1 MEKKE
6 TYESWNIFQRL
17 NGITAEMMTVKK
29 NLDVQTSKYSS
40 YKAVSER
47 DILDAVK
54 PLEAKYR
61 VYSFPYERS
70 IIEKDFLT
78 IKGQNGERTQ
88 FYIRAQVTY
97 RFINIDKPE
106 EFIDITS
113 WGDGIDSG
121 DKCVGK
127 AMTYADKYALMKA
140 YKISTGDD
148 PDQEASKEYEKPKKA
163 TQKQSTQQNESDQEN
178 LMKELVEW
186 RSKLNQVGV
195 DVHNP
200 DVSAYISQRTNVQ
213 NLDHGALMMNPN
225 DGAKVLEA
233 YKKIYEKKKG

>member
-1 MEKKE
+1 MEGKI
-6 TYESWNIFQRL
+6 ESWNIYQKM
-17 NGITAEMMTVKK
+17 NGITSEMLTVKK
-29 NLDVQTSKYSS
+29 NLDVQTSKYTS

-61 VYSFPYERS
+61 VYSYPYERT
-70 IIEKDFLT
+70 IIEKDLLT
-78 IKGQNGERTQ
+78 LKGQNGDRNQ

-106 EFIDITS
+106 EFIEITS

-148 PDQEASKEYEKPKKA
+148 PDQEASQEYEKPKRQKKA
-163 TQKQSTQQNESDQEN
+163 TANEYD
-178 LMKELVEW
+178 LAKELNEW
-186 RSKLNQVGV
+186 RRKLAEIGV
-195 DVHNP
+195 DVHDP
-200 DVSAYISQRTNVQ
+200 TVSGYIAQLTGVE
-213 NLDHGALMMNPN
+213 NLDQGALLMHKE
-225 DGAKVLEA
+225 DGDKVLNA
-233 YKKIYEKKKG
+233 YKEIYKKKQKK

>member
-1 MEKKE
+1 MEKI
-6 TYESWNIFQRL
+6 ESWNIFQKM
-17 NGITAEMMTVKK
+17 NGITTEMMTVKK

-61 VYSFPYERS
+61 VYSFPYERN
-70 IIEKDFLT
+70 IIEKDLLVV
-78 IKGQNGERTQ
+78 KGQNGEKNQ
-88 FYIRAQVTY
+88 FYIRAQVIY
-97 RFINIDKPE
+97 RFVNIDKPE
-106 EFIDITS
+106 EFIEITS

-148 PDQEASKEYEKPKKA
+148 PDQEASKEYEKPNTAAKKETNA
-163 TQKQSTQQNESDQEN
+163 AAKKEPLQSDDLGKN
-178 LMKELVEW
+178 LNEW
-186 RSKLNQVGV
+186 RSKLNQIGV
-195 DVHNP
+195 DVHDPN
-200 DVSAYISQRTNVQ
+200 VSVYISQLTKVK
-213 NLDHGALMMNPN
+213 NLDHGALIMNPK
-225 DGAKVLEA
+225 DGEKVLAA
-233 YKKIYEKKKG
+233 YKKIYELKK

>member
-1 MEKKE
+1 MEKKDN
-6 TYESWNIFQRL
+6 YESWNIFQRL

-61 VYSFPYERS
+61 VYSYPYERN

-97 RFINIDKPE
+97 RFVNIDKPE
-106 EFIDITS
+106 EFIEITS

-148 PDQEASKEYEKPKKA
+148 PDQEASKEYEKTKKPSQKKE
-163 TQKQSTQQNESDQEN
+163 TQTEVETVDLAKELNEWREN
-178 LMKELVEW
+178 LLK
-186 RSKLNQVGV
+186 VGV

-200 DVSAYISQRTNVQ
+200 DVSAYISQLTKVQ
-213 NLDHGALMMNPN
+213 NIDHGALIINAD
-225 DGAKVLEA
+225 DGVKVLEA
-233 YKKIYEKKKG
+233 YKRIYEKKKR

>member
-61 VYSFPYERS
+61 VYSFPYERN

-78 IKGQNGERTQ
+78 VKGQNGERTQ

-163 TQKQSTQQNESDQEN
+163 AKKEPEQEEPVD
-178 LMKELVEW
+178 ELLQELNEW
-186 RSKLNQVGV
+186 RSKLSQIGV

-200 DVSAYISQRTNVQ
+200 DVSVYISQLTKVK
-213 NLDHGALMMNPN
+213 NLDHGALFMNPAE
-225 DGAKVLEA
+225 GIKVLDA
-233 YKKIYEKKKG
+233 YKKIYEKKKKG

>member
-1 MEKKE
+1 MEKI
-6 TYESWNIFQRL
+6 ESWNIFQKM
-17 NGITAEMMTVKK
+17 NGITTEMMTVKK

-61 VYSFPYERS
+61 VYSFPYERN
-70 IIEKDFLT
+70 IIEKDLLVV
-78 IKGQNGERTQ
+78 KGQNGERNQ
-88 FYIRAQVTY
+88 FYIRAQVIY
-97 RFINIDKPE
+97 RFVNIDKPE
-106 EFIDITS
+106 EFIEITS

-148 PDQEASKEYEKPKKA
+148 PDQEASKEYEKPNAAAKKEPLH
-163 TQKQSTQQNESDQEN
+163 SED
-178 LMKELVEW
+178 LGKELNEW
-186 RSKLNQVGV
+186 RSKLNQIGV

-200 DVSAYISQRTNVQ
+200 EVSGYISQLTKVQ
-213 NLDHGALMMNPN
+213 NLDHGVLIMNPE
-225 DGAKVLEA
+225 DGAKVLAA
-233 YKKIYEKKKG
+233 YKKIYELKK

>member
-1 MEKKE
+1 MEKKDN
-6 TYESWNIFQRL
+6 YESWNIFQRM
-17 NGITAEMMTVKK
+17 NGITAEMLTVKK
-29 NLDVQTSKYSS
+29 NLDVQTSKFSS

-61 VYSFPYERS
+61 VYSYPYERS
-70 IIEKDFLT
+70 IVEKDFLSVKT
-78 IKGQNGERTQ
+78 QNGERNQ

-97 RFINIDKPE
+97 RFVNIDKPE
-106 EFIDITS
+106 EFIEITS

-121 DKCVGK
+121 DKSVGK

-148 PDQEASKEYEKPKKA
+148 PDQEASKEYEKPEKA
-163 TQKQSTQQNESDQEN
+163 APAAAKEVPTED
-178 LMKELVEW
+178 LAKELNEW
-186 RSKLNQVGV
+186 RTKLSEIGV

-200 DVSAYISQRTNVQ
+200 EVSVYISQKTKVK
-213 NLDHGALMMNPN
+213 NLDHGALIMNQE
-225 DGAKVLEA
+225 DGTKVLEA
-233 YKKIYEKKKG
+233 YKAIYAKKSKA